1 MMGNRFLIVIIAVSF
16 ALFIIIAALSYKV
29 ISGPADNIR
38 ARPPLPAAKSAEE
51 AALPKMAVKSVN
63 QQDRESAIKNAESL
77 ISKYPDSLQAE
88 SSYFLLGD
96 IYEKAGDSL
105 KAKDAYH
112 NIIEKFP
119 NSVNVSKAQEALDDL
134 NIKILFSP
142 ELNQDFL
149 VYEVRKG
156 DTISA
161 LAKKFNT
168 TADLIARMNGLKG
181 SIIRV
186 GVKLKMPKA
195 RFSIVIDKSQNILTL
210 KSDDEI
216 IKTYKVSTGKNSC
229 TPVGNFQITNKIVDP
244 PWYPPA
250 GGVIEPGDPKNVL
263 GSRWLGLSK
272 PSYGIHGTIEPESIG
287 RSVTEGCVRMKNSD
301 VEELSVIVPEGT
313 EVVIMD

>member
-1 MMGNRFLIVIIAVSF
+1 MGNRFLIVVISVSF
-16 ALFIIIAALSYKV
+16 AMFIIIAALSYKV
-29 ISGPADNIR
+29 ISGPADNIG
-38 ARPPLPAAKSAEE
+38 ARPPRPAAKSAEE
-51 AALPKMAVKSVN
+51 AAPPKMAVKSFN
-63 QQDRESAIKNAESL
+63 QQDRESAIKNAESV
-77 ISKYPDSLQAE
+77 ITKYPDSPQAE

-96 IYEKAGDSL
+96 VYEKTGDSL
-105 KAKDAYH
+105 KAKDAYQ

-142 ELNQDFL
+142 LLNQDFL

-161 LAKKFNT
+161 LAKKFST
-168 TADLIARMNGLKG
+168 TADLITKMNGLKDN
-181 SIIRV
+181 IIRV
-186 GVKLKMPKA
+186 GIKLKMPKA
-195 RFSIVIDKSQNILTL
+195 KFSIVIDKSQNILTL
-210 KSDDEI
+210 KSDGEI

-229 TPVGNFQITNKIVDP
+229 TPVGNFTITNKIVDP
-244 PWYPPA
+244 PWYPST
-250 GGVIEPGDPKNVL
+250 GGVIKSGDPKNVL